1 EVLHD
6 IGALW
11 HAVDR
16 DDQRRMLVAL
26 RQSAATL
33 TEWRCEFRTRREDG
47 QWRWLLG
54 TATPERRP
62 DGRMVWYGYAE
73 DVTDR
78 RELEQARREAAVADA
93 ANRAK
98 TEFLSRMS
106 HELRTPLNAVLGFSQ
121 LMEIDRAEPPAP
133 GQLRRLK
140 LIREAGEHLLQ
151 MIGDMLDLTRIE
163 VGGMALLREPVPLH
177 DLAAQALEMVRTTA
191 EQAKVGL
198 WLDESG
204 AGVVVWADRTRL
216 RQVLLNLLSNA
227 VKYNRPGGRVGLRVG
242 HGAPGQARVEVSDT
256 GVGIAQAELPRIF
269 EPFQRGGQAFSSV
282 EGAGIGLA
290 VTRALVHLMGG
301 EIEAASTPGAGS
313 TFSVQ
318 LPLAA
323 GAEVEVPPAAGQAAA
338 PDQGSPKP

>member
-1 EVLHD
+1 
-6 IGALW
+6 
-11 HAVDR
+11 
-16 DDQRRMLVAL
+16 
-26 RQSAATL
+26 
-33 TEWRCEFRTRREDG
+33 
-47 QWRWLLG
+47 
-54 TATPERRP
+54 
-62 DGRMVWYGYAE
+62 
-73 DVTDR
+73 
-78 RELEQARREAAVADA
+78 
-93 ANRAK
+93 
-98 TEFLSRMS
+98 
-106 HELRTPLNAVLGFSQ
+106 
-121 LMEIDRAEPPAP
+121 MEIDRAEPPAP

-163 VGGMALLREPVPLH
+163 VGGMALLREPVPLRE
-177 DLAAQALEMVRTTA
+177 LAAQVLEMVRTTA
-191 EQAKVGL
+191 EQAQVGL
-198 WLDESG
+198 WLEEGG

-227 VKYNRPGGRVGLRVG
+227 VKYNRPGGCVDLRVG

-313 TFSVQ
+313 IFSVQ
-318 LPLAA
+318 LPLAP

-338 PDQGSPKP
+338 PDQGAPNP